1 MGFEEVRADALHPV
15 LLHAAI
21 EPKDPMLGRAGLRW
35 AAERWA
41 GTRSVTDPWVGP
53 INGSLEGL
61 PRIAVFQG
69 GTDIFAPD
77 ARRFVEQAVAAGT
90 TAEFDLYP
98 DAFHVFVGV
107 PQLPEAREA
116 LARAREVI
124 AVVTEEE
131 HQ

>member
-1 MGFEEVRADALHPV
+1 M

-41 GTRSVTDPWVGP
+41 GTRSVTDPWVSP
-53 INGSLEGL
+53 INDSLEGL
-61 PRIAVFQG
+61 PRIAAFQG

-77 ARRFVEQAVAAGT
+77 ARRFVEKAVAAGT
-90 TAEFDLYP
+90 AAEFDLYP

-116 LARAREVI
+116 RARAREVI
-124 AVVTEEE
+124 AVVAEEE